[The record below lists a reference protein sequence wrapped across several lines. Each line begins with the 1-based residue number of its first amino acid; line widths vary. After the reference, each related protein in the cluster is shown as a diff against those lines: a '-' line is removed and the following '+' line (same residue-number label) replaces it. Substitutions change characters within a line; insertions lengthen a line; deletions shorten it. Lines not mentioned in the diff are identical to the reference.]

1 MRLIVINRLTAL
13 ILIYFLN
20 VIYSAKLQCHMILQ
34 KSYAD
39 FVVNKH
45 LKTVVLLNSFVKD
58 FF

>member
-34 KSYAD
+34 KS
-39 FVVNKH
+39 F
-45 LKTVVLLNSFVKD
+45 
-58 FF
+58 